1 MIKVMYEPKND
12 SNVRMEPIMEKSTP
26 FALIWDMD
34 GTMVDTRQAHWL
46 AWKQTLAAEKYDL
59 DWETFL
65 QSFGQRNDTILRSLL
80 SADLS
85 HTEVVRISDAKE
97 LMFRNVLKDQGV
109 QLMPGSAQLIDQAA
123 THGYPQAVVSSAP
136 RRNLTTILEAI
147 NRVDTFAVVIG
158 AEDVRQGKPHPEGFI
173 LAAGELVISPS
184 NCIVL
189 EDAPAGLEAARRAGM
204 ACVGLLST
212 HDHIS
217 GADRIVTSLE
227 DLTLFDLEALLRGC

>member
-85 HTEVVRISDAKE
+85 DTEVVRISDAKE

-227 DLTLFDLEALLRGC
+227 DLSLFDLEALLRGC

>member
-1 MIKVMYEPKND
+1 M
-12 SNVRMEPIMEKSTP
+12 
-26 FALIWDMD
+26 
-34 GTMVDTRQAHWL
+34 
-46 AWKQTLAAEKYDL
+46 
-59 DWETFL
+59 
-65 QSFGQRNDTILRSLL
+65 
-80 SADLS
+80 
-85 HTEVVRISDAKE
+85 
-97 LMFRNVLKDQGV
+97 
-109 QLMPGSAQLIDQAA
+109 
-123 THGYPQAVVSSAP
+123 VSSAP

-173 LAAGELVISPS
+173 LAARELVISPS

-227 DLTLFDLEALLRGC
+227 DLSLFDLEALLRGC

>member
-1 MIKVMYEPKND
+1 
-12 SNVRMEPIMEKSTP
+12 MEKSTP

-85 HTEVVRISDAKE
+85 DTEVVRISDAKE

-109 QLMPGSAQLIDQAA
+109 QLMPGSAQLIDQRQLTAI
-123 THGYPQAVVSSAP
+123 P
-136 RRNLTTILEAI
+136 R
-147 NRVDTFAVVIG
+147 
-158 AEDVRQGKPHPEGFI
+158 PWSHPR
-173 LAAGELVISPS
+173 LAG
-184 NCIVL
+184 
-189 EDAPAGLEAARRAGM
+189 
-204 ACVGLLST
+204 T
-212 HDHIS
+212 
-217 GADRIVTSLE
+217 
-227 DLTLFDLEALLRGC
+227 